1 MYQINLNNTG
11 NFQAK
16 GNQTL
21 LEAARLAQ
29 QSWPYSCQTGRCS
42 ACKCKV
48 LSGKTTARAPETG
61 LTDKEKAEGWVLGCV
76 RCANSNLELEA
87 ENWGELDLPLPQT
100 WPCRIQSLSLLA
112 DDVMRVQLRLPPANL
127 FEFLPGQFIEVI
139 GPQGVRRSYSL
150 AQADN
155 SQKIL
160 ELHVRA
166 VDGGT
171 MSQFWF
177 AQAKVND
184 LLRLHGPLGTFF
196 LRDVSNLHLI
206 FLATGTGI
214 APIKAILESLPLLAA
229 DRQPKTVTVLWGGRT
244 QADHYMDLGQL
255 VARHRFIPVLSR
267 ANADWTGHRGYV
279 QDALLALNFDL
290 SQAAVYACGSPAMI
304 NSSKAKLMEEGL
316 PPQRFYSDAF
326 VCSSLLIN

>member
-1 MYQINLNNTG
+1 MYQINLNNTFS
-11 NFQAK
+11 FQTK
-16 GNQTL
+16 GSQTL

-48 LSGKTTARAPETG
+48 LSGQTTARVPETG
-61 LTDKEKAEGWVLGCV
+61 LTDQEKAEGWILACV
-76 RCANSNLELEA
+76 RCANSDLELEA
-87 ENWGELDLPLPQT
+87 EKWGELDLPPAQT
-100 WPCRIQSLSLLA
+100 WPCRIQSLTLLA
-112 DDVMRVQLRLPPANL
+112 EDVMRVQLRLPPATL
-127 FEFLPGQFIEVI
+127 FHFLPGQFIEVI
-139 GPQGVRRSYSL
+139 GPLGVRRSYSL
-150 AQADN
+150 AQADS

-184 LLRLHGPLGTFF
+184 LLRLNGPLGTFF
-196 LRDVSNLHLI
+196 LRDVSDLNLV

-214 APIKAILESLPLLAA
+214 APIKAILESLPQLSA

-244 QADHYMDLGQL
+244 RPDHYMDLGGL
-255 VARHRFIPVLSR
+255 VAKHHFIPVLSR
-267 ANADWTGHRGYV
+267 DDPEWTGHKGYV
-279 QDALLALNFDL
+279 QDALLALNLDL

-304 NSSKAKLMEEGL
+304 NNSKAKLTEAGL
-316 PPQRFYSDAF
+316 PPQHFYSDAF
-326 VCSSLLIN
+326 VCTSSFQ

>member
-1 MYQINLNNTG
+1 MYQIHLNNSG
-11 NFQAK
+11 FFEADGK
-16 GNQTL
+16 QTL
-21 LEAARLAQ
+21 LEAALRAK
-29 QSWPYSCQTGRCS
+29 QSWPYSCQTGRCN

-48 LSGKTTARAPETG
+48 LSGETTARAPEIG
-61 LTDKEKAEGWVLGCV
+61 LNEHEKIDGWVLACV

-87 ENWGELDLPLPQT
+87 VDWGELALPPVQT
-100 WPCRIQSLSLLA
+100 LPCRIQSLTMLA
-112 DDVMRVQLRLPPANL
+112 DDVLRVQLRLPPTSSFN
-127 FEFLPGQFIEVI
+127 FLPGQFIEVI
-139 GPQGVRRSYSL
+139 GSQGVRRSYSL

-177 AQAKVND
+177 AHAKVND

-206 FLATGTGI
+206 LMATGTGI
-214 APIKAILESLPLLAA
+214 APIKAILESLPLLTT
-229 DRQPKTVTVLWGGRT
+229 DRQPRAVTVLWGGRT
-244 QADHYMDLGQL
+244 RPDLYMDLGQL
-255 VARHRFIPVLSR
+255 VAKHRFIPVLSR
-267 ANADWTGHRGYV
+267 ANADWTGPRGYV
-279 QDALLALNFDL
+279 QDVLLALNLDL
-290 SQAAVYACGSPAMI
+290 TQAAVYACGSPAMI
-304 NSSKAKLMEEGL
+304 NSSKAKLMEAGL

-326 VCSSLLIN
+326 VCTSSFS